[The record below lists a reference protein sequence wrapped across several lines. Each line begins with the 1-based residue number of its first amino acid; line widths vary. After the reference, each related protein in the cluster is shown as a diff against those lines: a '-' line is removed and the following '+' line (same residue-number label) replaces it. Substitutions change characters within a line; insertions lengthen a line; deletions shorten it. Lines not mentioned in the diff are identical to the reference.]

1 MILERDGVKMS
12 DLQEIL
18 SRDPRGFT
26 KTGPEIRKIIEILRA
41 SRHQYNLGNAKAG
54 STKPPKPKSEAGK
67 LDLGPL
73 DL

>member
-1 MILERDGVKMS
+1 MS

-26 KTGPEIRKIIEILRA
+26 KDGPEVKAIIEILRA

-54 STKPPKPKSEAGK
+54 STKPKAKSEAGK
-67 LDLGPL
+67 LDLGSL

>member
-1 MILERDGVKMS
+1 MS

-26 KTGPEIRKIIEILRA
+26 KDGPELKAIIEALRA
-41 SRHQYNLGNAKAG
+41 SRHQYNLGNSKAG
-54 STKPPKPKSEAGK
+54 STKPVKKTEAGK
-67 LDLGPL
+67 LDLGGL